1 VNIDLYKTIAGVIVG
16 FIIGLTGMGGGALMT
31 PVLVLMFGVSP
42 GTAVSADVV
51 TSLLLKP
58 FGGGVHIRRGT
69 VNWRLVRWLMAGSM
83 PAAFVGAY
91 LLHRVV
97 GEQNGHAIKT
107 ILGYVLIA
115 AAAAIV
121 AKLLIQAHRKQATVS
136 ASMDPRLVRPVPTL
150 VVGAVGGAIVGMTSV
165 GSGSLM
171 IVALMLMYPL
181 LPAREMVGTD
191 LVQAIPLVGA
201 AALGHYLFG
210 SLDVSV
216 IASVLI
222 GAIPAVVV
230 GAHFSSRGADQYIRP
245 ILALILI
252 VSSLGLLGITNGW
265 LLLVAALG
273 VLVLAALWMRGYG
286 SRRRQRQLIAV
297 GVRTE

>member
-1 VNIDLYKTIAGVIVG
+1 VFDLDPYMALAGVIIG

-31 PVLVLMFGVSP
+31 PVLVLVFGISP

-51 TSLLLKP
+51 TSLVLKP
-58 FGGGVHIRRGT
+58 FGGGIHIRRGT

-83 PAAFVGAY
+83 PSAFAGAY

-97 GEQNGHAIKT
+97 GEDNGPVIKT

-121 AKLLIQAHRKQATVS
+121 AKLVLKARRNTPSATG
-136 ASMDPRLVRPVPTL
+136 SMDSRLVRPIPTL
-150 VVGAVGGAIVGMTSV
+150 AVGAVGGAIVGMTSV

-181 LPAREMVGTD
+181 MPAREMVGTD

-210 SLDVSV
+210 SLNTSV
-216 IASVLI
+216 IFSVLI
-222 GAIPAVVV
+222 GAVPAVMV
-230 GAHFSSRGADQYIRP
+230 GAHYSSRGADQYIRP
-245 ILALILI
+245 ILALIL
-252 VSSLGLLGITNGW
+252 VLSSLGLLGVTNGW
-265 LLLVAALG
+265 LLFVA
-273 VLVLAALWMRGYG
+273 
-286 SRRRQRQLIAV
+286 AV
-297 GVRTE
+297 GVLLLGTLWVRARGGRRTDVAVTVPAE